1 MKLTQQYIHIGRE
14 QRMKIARIKDTVAG
28 ETYAIISD
36 DSTKLITKS
45 EIQEQTG
52 IPLPSSIKEFMF
64 NSWIEEVKACQKNL
78 KYNLNIES
86 VELLTPIP
94 NPPKIIC
101 LAFNYYDHAKDAGL
115 IPSDEPV
122 IFIKPR
128 TALNSPFSDIICPS
142 FVKRLDYEAE
152 IAAVIGKHTKKV
164 LEEHALQSVFG
175 YMIMHDV
182 SARDIQFKD
191 KQFTRGK
198 SIDTF
203 APCGPWI
210 TTKDEIDNPQNLS
223 IITKVNDE
231 IRQNSSSMNMV
242 IPIKKIISSL
252 SNIMTIEAGDIISTG
267 TPAGVAM
274 SMADPKY
281 LKDGDVVEI
290 FIEKLGKIK
299 NRITFQ

>member
-1 MKLTQQYIHIGRE
+1 
-14 QRMKIARIKDTVAG
+14 MKIARIKNNKFG
-28 ETYAIISD
+28 ETYGVVSQD
-36 DSTKLITKS
+36 FNKVITKT

-52 IPLPSSIKEFMF
+52 VPIPQNIKDFIF
-64 NSWIEEVKACQKNL
+64 GNWIDEL
-78 KYNLNIES
+78 KKYESKLVFSLNIED
-86 VELLTPIP
+86 VELLAPLP
-94 NPPKIIC
+94 NPSKIIC
-101 LAFNYYDHAKDAGL
+101 LAFNYYDHAQDAGL
-115 IPSDEPV
+115 TPSQEPV

-128 TALNSPFSDIICPS
+128 TALNNPFDDIRCPGN
-142 FVKRLDYEAE
+142 VQRLDYEAE
-152 IAAVIGKHTKKV
+152 IAVIIGKKIKNISQ
-164 LEEHALQSVFG
+164 EDAMNSIFG
-175 YMIMHDV
+175 YMIFHDV

-210 TTKDEIDNPQNLS
+210 TTVEEIKDPQSLR

-231 IRQNSSSMNMV
+231 IRQNSSSSKMV

-252 SNIMTIEAGDIISTG
+252 SQLMTIEPGDIISTG

-274 SMADPKY
+274 SMNNPKY

-290 FIEKLGKIK
+290 NIEKLGKIRNK
-299 NRITFQ
+299 VVFVEKVNL

>member
-1 MKLTQQYIHIGRE
+1 
-14 QRMKIARIKDTVAG
+14 MKIARIKDVLAG
-28 ETYAIISD
+28 ETYAILSND
-36 DSTKLITKS
+36 AGKLITRS

-52 IPLPSSIKEFMF
+52 IPLPPTVKDFMF
-64 NSWIEEVKACQKNL
+64 NDWTNEVMAYQKDL
-78 KYNLNIES
+78 EYDTSLDS
-86 VELLTPIP
+86 VELLAPLP
-94 NPPKIIC
+94 NPPTIIC

-115 IPSDEPV
+115 MPSDEPV

-128 TALNSPFSDIICPS
+128 TTLNSPYSDIICPP

-152 IAAVIGKHTKKV
+152 IAVVIGKRTKAV
-164 LEEHALQSVFG
+164 SEEEALNSVFG

-198 SIDTF
+198 GIDTF

-210 TTKDEIDNPQNLS
+210 TTKDEISDPQNLA
-223 IITKVNDE
+223 IITRVNDE
-231 IRQNSSSMNMV
+231 VRQNSSSLNMV
-242 IPIKKIISSL
+242 IPIKRIISSL
-252 SNIMTIEAGDIISTG
+252 SSVMTIEAGDIISTG

-281 LKDGDVVEI
+281 LKHGDIVEI
-290 FIEKLGKIK
+290 AIEKLGKIR
-299 NRITFQ
+299 NRVTVK

>member
-1 MKLTQQYIHIGRE
+1 
-14 QRMKIARIKDTVAG
+14 MKIARIKDHIVG
-28 ETYAIISD
+28 ETYAIVSD
-36 DSTKLITKS
+36 DTTKLITKA

-52 IPLPSSIKEFMF
+52 IPIPSSVKEFMF
-64 NSWIEEVKACQKNL
+64 NGWIGEVEAHQNNL
-78 KYNLNIES
+78 KYKRSIES
-86 VELLTPIP
+86 VQLLTPIP

-128 TALNSPFSDIICPS
+128 TTLNSPFSDIICPS

-152 IAAVIGKHTKKV
+152 IAAVIGKYTKKV
-164 LEEHALQSVFG
+164 SEDKALQSVFG

-210 TTKDEIDNPQNLS
+210 TSRDEIEDPQNLS
-223 IITKVNDE
+223 IVTKVNNE
-231 IRQNSSSMNMV
+231 IRQNSSSINMV
-242 IPIKKIISSL
+242 IPIKRIISSL
-252 SNIMTIEAGDIISTG
+252 SHIMTIEAGDIISTG

-274 SMADPKY
+274 SMAEPKY
-281 LKDGDVVEI
+281 LLEGDIVEI
-290 FIEKLGKIK
+290 AIEKLGKIR
-299 NRITFQ
+299 NRVTFQ

>member
-1 MKLTQQYIHIGRE
+1 
-14 QRMKIARIKDTVAG
+14 MKIARIKDILAG
-28 ETYAIISD
+28 ETYAILSND
-36 DSTKLITKS
+36 AGKLITRS

-52 IPLPSSIKEFMF
+52 IPLPPTVKDFIF
-64 NSWIEEVKACQKNL
+64 NDWTNEVMAYQKDLEYDTNL
-78 KYNLNIES
+78 DA
-86 VELLTPIP
+86 VELLAPLP
-94 NPPKIIC
+94 NPPTIIC

-115 IPSDEPV
+115 MPSDEPV

-128 TALNSPFSDIICPS
+128 TTLNSPYSDIICPP

-152 IAAVIGKHTKKV
+152 IAVVIGKRTKAV
-164 LEEHALQSVFG
+164 SEEEALDSVFG

-198 SIDTF
+198 GIDTF

-210 TTKDEIDNPQNLS
+210 TTKDEISDPQNLA
-223 IITKVNDE
+223 IITRVNDE
-231 IRQNSSSMNMV
+231 VRQNSSSLNMV
-242 IPIKKIISSL
+242 IPIKRIISSL
-252 SNIMTIEAGDIISTG
+252 SSVMTIEAGDIISTG

-281 LKDGDVVEI
+281 LKHGDIVEI
-290 FIEKLGKIK
+290 AIEKLGKIR
-299 NRITFQ
+299 NRVTVK

>member
-1 MKLTQQYIHIGRE
+1 
-14 QRMKIARIKDTVAG
+14 MKIARIKDVLAG
-28 ETYAIISD
+28 ETYAILSND
-36 DSTKLITKS
+36 AGKLITRS

-52 IPLPSSIKEFMF
+52 IPLPPTVKDFMF
-64 NSWIEEVKACQKNL
+64 NDWTNEVMAYQKDL
-78 KYNLNIES
+78 EYDTSLDS
-86 VELLTPIP
+86 VELLAPLP
-94 NPPKIIC
+94 NPPTIIC

-115 IPSDEPV
+115 MPSDEPV

-128 TALNSPFSDIICPS
+128 TTLNSPYSDIICPP

-152 IAAVIGKHTKKV
+152 IAVVIGKRTKAV
-164 LEEHALQSVFG
+164 SEEEALNSVFG

-198 SIDTF
+198 GIDTF

-210 TTKDEIDNPQNLS
+210 TTKDEISDPQNLA
-223 IITKVNDE
+223 IITRVNDE
-231 IRQNSSSMNMV
+231 VRQNSSSLNMV
-242 IPIKKIISSL
+242 IPIKRIISSL
-252 SNIMTIEAGDIISTG
+252 SSVMTIEAGDIISTG

-281 LKDGDVVEI
+281 LKDGDIVEI
-290 FIEKLGKIK
+290 AIEKLGKIR
-299 NRITFQ
+299 NRVTVK

>member
-1 MKLTQQYIHIGRE
+1 
-14 QRMKIARIKDTVAG
+14 MKIARIKDVLAG
-28 ETYAIISD
+28 ETYAILSND
-36 DSTKLITKS
+36 AGKLITRS

-52 IPLPSSIKEFMF
+52 IPLPPTVKDFMF
-64 NSWIEEVKACQKNL
+64 NDWTNEVMAYQKDL
-78 KYNLNIES
+78 EYDTSLES
-86 VELLTPIP
+86 VELLAPLP
-94 NPPKIIC
+94 NPPTIIC

-115 IPSDEPV
+115 MPSDEPV

-128 TALNSPFSDIICPS
+128 TTLNSPYSDIICPP

-152 IAAVIGKHTKKV
+152 IAVVIGKRTKAV
-164 LEEHALQSVFG
+164 SEEEALNSVFG

-198 SIDTF
+198 GIDTF

-210 TTKDEIDNPQNLS
+210 TTKDEISDPQNLA
-223 IITKVNDE
+223 ITTRVNDE
-231 IRQNSSSMNMV
+231 VRQNSSSLNMV
-242 IPIKKIISSL
+242 IPIKRIISSL
-252 SNIMTIEAGDIISTG
+252 SSVMTIEAGDIISTG

-281 LKDGDVVEI
+281 LKNGDIVEI
-290 FIEKLGKIK
+290 AIEKLGKIR
-299 NRITFQ
+299 NRVTVK